1 VINNTNVQQNV
12 RNVWYNDFL
21 SIEII
26 MKRLNFLLVS
36 TLFML
41 VTACVTINVYF
52 PAAEAEDAAAKIVN
66 KIIGEDELQQEPSN
80 DNPQSYHFN
89 PLGFFISSAQAAVD
103 INISSP
109 AIVEITNRMK
119 SRYETSLRAYLDS
132 AVIGFNNQG
141 FIEVL
146 NAKSLGLKD
155 RQKVKK
161 LVADE
166 NRDRKALYRELA
178 VANGHPD
185 WQDAI
190 QNVFVKTWKDQAHKG
205 WKYQNSEGTWL
216 TK

>member
-1 VINNTNVQQNV
+1 
-12 RNVWYNDFL
+12 
-21 SIEII
+21 
-26 MKRLNFLLVS
+26 MKKFKILLVLS
-36 TLFML
+36 VFLF

-66 KIIGEDELQQEPSN
+66 KIIGEEEVYTQPIDE
-80 DNPQSYHFN
+80 NPQGFNFN
-89 PLGFFISSAQAAVD
+89 PLGFLISSAHAQVN

-109 AIVEITNRMK
+109 AIVDITDRMK
-119 SRYETSLRAYLDS
+119 ARYDSSLKSYLDNG
-132 AVIGFNNQG
+132 VIGFSNQG
-141 FIEVL
+141 FIEIL

-155 RQKVKK
+155 RQKAKK

-185 WQDAI
+185 WEQAI
-190 QNVFVKTWKDQAHKG
+190 QNVFVKTWNDKAYTG
-205 WKYQNSEGTWL
+205 WKYQDADGVWL

>member
-1 VINNTNVQQNV
+1 
-12 RNVWYNDFL
+12 
-21 SIEII
+21 
-26 MKRLNFLLVS
+26 MKRFNLLLVS
-36 TLFML
+36 SVFIF

-66 KIIGEDELQQEPSN
+66 KIIGEDNVEQTPIN
-80 DNPQSYHFN
+80 DNPQSFHFN
-89 PLGFFISSAQAAVD
+89 PLSFFISSAHAEVN

-119 SRYETSLRAYLDS
+119 ARYDNNLKTYLDNG
-132 AVIGFNNQG
+132 VIGFTNQG
-141 FIEVL
+141 FIEIL

-155 RQKVKK
+155 RQKIKK

-185 WQDAI
+185 WEQAI
-190 QNVFVKTWKDQAHKG
+190 QNVFVKTWKDKAHTG
-205 WKYQNSEGTWL
+205 WKYQDADGVWQ